1 MIEVNDRVRLTQSH
15 FLQMGLDV
23 DTHVTDV
30 YHVDFVFI
38 GEPRVQTTNE
48 RTGEEFAFSIEDVEP
63 YKGQRPQDTKFYALL
78 EDMEAKR
85 VELAANITSV
95 RTTLDLQPYGDIEEE
110 WSTWVATLTS
120 DIRILLDQLA

>member
-1 MIEVNDRVRLTQSH
+1 
-15 FLQMGLDV
+15 
-23 DTHVTDV
+23 
-30 YHVDFVFI
+30 
-38 GEPRVQTTNE
+38 
-48 RTGEEFAFSIEDVEP
+48 
-63 YKGQRPQDTKFYALL
+63 
-78 EDMEAKR
+78 MEAKR